1 MSIPVVFLFHSFT
14 GPTVYWKVLIVEE
27 KYYNIAV
34 LKTIKNDIKWL
45 ENRGCK
51 EKKKYLMDAL

>member
-1 MSIPVVFLFHSFT
+1 M

-51 EKKKYLMDAL
+51 EKKKIFNECPLRIY